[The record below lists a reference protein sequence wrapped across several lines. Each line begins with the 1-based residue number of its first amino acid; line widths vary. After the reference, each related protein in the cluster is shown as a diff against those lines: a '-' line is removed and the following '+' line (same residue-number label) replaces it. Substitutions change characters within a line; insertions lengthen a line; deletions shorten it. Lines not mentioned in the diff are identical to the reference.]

1 MRKRSSSFRGTDS
14 PNTFVAWAI
23 DSPLR
28 RPHDFTRGGDRIHD
42 VLVSRASA
50 EVPGNRGAN
59 LLFGRRVVELKEFEG
74 GEDDT
79 RRAEPALEPV
89 VLLERFLDGMH
100 SAVLAEA
107 LDRRD
112 RVTVRLDRQHSAGL
126 HRLTVQE
133 DGARAAVA
141 CVTANMGARKPE
153 IIAKE
158 IDEQHARLGD
168 TSVLLAVHGDGED
181 VAAVLAGRP
190 RPLCPPDPSPRGHA
204 HHLLVRSAAVSR
216 ARRVNTSI
224 IARLYCCVSRRS
236 VAGFASWAAILTAS
250 ATAAG
255 PARFPLSA
263 SSAPIARTGVEP
275 TEASPIRIPD
285 MFCSG
290 SSPSCTATPTVAKS
304 PVFRFSFS

>member
-79 RRAEPALEPV
+79 RRAEP
-89 VLLERFLDGMH
+89 
-100 SAVLAEA
+100 
-107 LDRRD
+107 
-112 RVTVRLDRQHSAGL
+112 

-224 IARLYCCVSRRS
+224 IARLYSSVPRRS
-236 VAGFASWAAILTAS
+236 VAGFASWAAILAAS
-250 ATAAG
+250 ANAAG

-304 PVFRFSFS
+304 PVFRFSFR